1 MICRSDIRAKFGESK
16 SQIQEKAK
24 EKLKKKRDEI
34 KEKTK
39 STKTKLKEKRNEVKE
54 KTRSAKEKLAKKL
67 GQNKN
72 EGKDKFSRGNVE
84 EGINILQQNVTRRT
98 DQSMSSIS
106 KNMEKI
112 ERKAFPVKGNQ
123 KDEQNSKNNVSRNK
137 FSNKN
142 RTIKGINLGEDS
154 KHGKQSPAISERMP
168 SGSPENFF
176 VSSNKKLLS
185 LSPAKSGASS
195 FSPQEGKSSSVT
207 SRIQRPPPPTR
218 VEKVISL
225 SAAQKTSSSLSK
237 QNRAKSASPNRPKSG
252 SSSAR
257 RHRSVSSTSTSNQR
271 GRSAS
276 HSPQ

>member
-39 STKTKLKEKRNEVKE
+39 STKTKLKGKRNEVKE

-67 GQNKN
+67 GQNK
-72 EGKDKFSRGNVE
+72 KE

-106 KNMEKI
+106 ENMEKI
-112 ERKAFPVKGNQ
+112 ERKAFPIKVNQ

-142 RTIKGINLGEDS
+142 RTIKGINIGEDS

-207 SRIQRPPPPTR
+207 SRIQRPPSPTR